1 MILLKFYGMKIITI
15 GRGEDCNIILSDPVI
30 SRKHALLKIY
40 PTGKMEI
47 VDMGQNGTYV
57 NGVRLAPNT
66 PYPVTR
72 KDVISFA
79 QVRQLDWKSVPDN
92 MLYIKYVLA
101 GVAVILVLVLALF
114 IKNRIAAPD
123 VPKMEE
129 VQKTEKTTGK
139 EKADDAQKSS
149 NGNDGT
155 GQGGASGSDKGQKDD
170 GPDKKGTG
178 DDTGGQTDGDNKPDN
193 NKDGGSEGEKDGN
206 DSGTKQ
212 ELNAKPDN
220 GDKFKNKVRPKRV
233 RKEEEKKTE
242 KKTENKEENKEE
254 ENNNNSFIL

>member
-1 MILLKFYGMKIITI
+1 MHIQVSANYNISLISDIIFLKFYGMKIITI
-15 GRGEDCNIILSDPVI
+15 GRGEDCNIIFSDPVI

-47 VDMGQNGTYV
+47 VDIGQNGTFV

-101 GVAVILVLVLALF
+101 GIVLIVILVLALF
-114 IKNRIAAPD
+114 IKEEFASKD
-123 VPKMEE
+123 VPEMDN
-129 VQKTEKTTGK
+129 VHKTEKSLNK
-139 EKADDAQKSS
+139 EKADDIEK
-149 NGNDGT
+149 NGETSDKNNVGDDGK
-155 GQGGASGSDKGQKDD
+155 GQPEGESKPAGNNADGSD
-170 GPDKKGTG
+170 
-178 DDTGGQTDGDNKPDN
+178 
-193 NKDGGSEGEKDGN
+193 EKN
-206 DSGTKQ
+206 VENTPESKQ
-212 ELNAKPDN
+212 ESNVKYN
-220 GDKFKNKVRPKRV
+220 NINKFKNKLPPNKAN
-233 RKEEEKKTE
+233 KKQE

-254 ENNNNSFIL
+254 NSNNSFIL